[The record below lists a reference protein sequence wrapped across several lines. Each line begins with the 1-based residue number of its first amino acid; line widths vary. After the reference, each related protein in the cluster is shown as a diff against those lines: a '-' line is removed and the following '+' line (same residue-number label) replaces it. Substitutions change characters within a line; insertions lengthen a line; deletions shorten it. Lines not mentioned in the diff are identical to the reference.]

1 MLKKRIISRLDIKG
15 PNLVKGV
22 NLEGLRVLGN
32 PSEFAKYYYETG
44 ADEILLMDCV
54 ASLYGRNS
62 LDNIISYAAENTFV
76 PITVGGGIRTLND
89 INRILRAGAD
99 KVCINT
105 AAINNPKFIKEAV
118 EHFGSSTIVCAIE
131 VILSESSQYLC
142 YTDNGREYTGLEMNY
157 WMKEVQDLG
166 AGEIILTSVD
176 KEGTG
181 EGFDIPL
188 VNSLEAEIDIPI
200 IYHGGIGKMEDVVS
214 LMKAHSF
221 DGIALASSLHYH
233 YINNHDS
240 SPSNSEGNT
249 NFIEQKRSFNGIK
262 PFDINSLKELLSKE
276 KLAIRLT

>member
-1 MLKKRIISRLDIKG
+1 MLKKRIIARLDIKG

-62 LDNIISYAAENTFV
+62 LDDIISNAAKNTFI
-76 PITVGGGIRTLND
+76 PITVGGGIRNLND
-89 INRILRAGAD
+89 INRILRSGAD

-131 VILSESSQYLC
+131 VIMSEANKYLC
-142 YTDNGREYTGLEMNY
+142 YTDNGREHTGLEMNY
-157 WMKEVQDLG
+157 WMKKVQDLG
-166 AGEIILTSVD
+166 VGEILLTSVD

-181 EGFDIPL
+181 EGFDISL
-188 VNSLEAEIDIPI
+188 VNSLDGEIEIPI
-200 IYHGGIGKMEDVVS
+200 IYHGGIGKMEDVLS
-214 LMKAHSF
+214 LMKEHSF
-221 DGIALASSLHYH
+221 DGVALASTIHYH
-233 YINNHDS
+233 YINHHDS
-240 SPSNSEGNT
+240 SPSDLEGNT
-249 NFIEQKRSFNGIK
+249 NFIQQKRSFSGIK
-262 PFDINSLKELLSKE
+262 PFAINSLKELLSKE
-276 KLAIRLT
+276 KLAIRLI